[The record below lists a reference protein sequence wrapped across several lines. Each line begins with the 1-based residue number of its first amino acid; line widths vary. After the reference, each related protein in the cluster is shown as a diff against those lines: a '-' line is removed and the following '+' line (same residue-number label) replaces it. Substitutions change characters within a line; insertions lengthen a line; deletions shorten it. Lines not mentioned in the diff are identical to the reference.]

1 MTLWRMQDRV
11 PPFPTEAALEVMEQA
26 WGRPVSAVLAQISDE
41 PVAAAS
47 LGQVHGSANFAA
59 CTGGCDITPS
69 SCESSS
75 SHS

>member
-69 SCESSS
+69 S
-75 SHS
+75 